1 MSWALSAA
9 SSAEQPQVRG
19 SGLGEGLR
27 RRMASN
33 SDSEEEEEEE
43 EEEEV
48 TPSSMQKATSH
59 LRGEPFILERVAF
72 FWGEGLA

>member
-43 EEEEV
+43 EEEA
-48 TPSSMQKATSH
+48 TPWSMQKATSH

>member
-33 SDSEEEEEEE
+33 SDSEEEEKEEE
-43 EEEEV
+43 EEA